1 MQSRS
6 IEGFSWPRLRAG
18 IWWLFA
24 LFLLGAYFK
33 QTWGLFTLGP
43 IEWVQE
49 NQSLAVFLRPT
60 WQALNGQ
67 FHWSL
72 PAFGEAARRMIA
84 ALWGASLIFASAQI
98 LGAALFKIFRIHV
111 ENSVDRFLF
120 RTALGFGAWSY
131 LSLGLASLSLYRP
144 TAFAWLVATILA
156 GGVVFFRKQVREYWR
171 AWREFDLKN
180 SLLAGTRRE
189 RIWIAISILFVAIAW
204 IGALAPEIEYDALW
218 YHLWLPKLWLAH
230 GAPVDVVSEYIS
242 LYPLQWELIY
252 GAAFSLGGTVAAK
265 LIHFICLPL
274 TAMIVFRL
282 TQRFLPKAS
291 PWLAVAILVSVPTVL
306 WEATTAYV
314 DLSLAF
320 FVGLTLYALLIYL
333 NERRTQ
339 FLLLAGLNLGLA
351 LAIKHLALLVWL
363 LVTLGLFLHL
373 WWQDRKVVG
382 ALKAAILLGGTS
394 LLLPLPWYIRSGLA
408 SGNPFFPNLYS
419 LFGAFPP
426 ERWNEISAQ
435 GLASFEAHFGL
446 ARTPLNLALL
456 PWNVTVHAA
465 AFGGALGPVF
475 LLLLAAYFLRRP
487 TGTAAKLLALVAGYI
502 ALWASPI
509 SSFQL
514 RFLVPITP
522 LLAVLAADSFGRLT
536 EFVQEARLERR
547 LLFGLMAGL
556 LLLNLPPFISLHE
569 ADRQGWDGW
578 LTHVITEIPMGV
590 VTGHESETSYLTRK
604 VPAYA
609 AWQYI
614 NDHLPQNACIL
625 TFSGGDH
632 YYSERKRIWSD
643 STIARDAVWGA
654 QQGEQQKALDALR
667 RLGVTHMLVDKRLQA
682 SLQPDSVAI
691 LQPSVLARWFV
702 PQYEDAGFV
711 LYRLLDH

>member
-18 IWWLFA
+18 IWWFFA

-33 QTWGLFTLGP
+33 QIWGIFALGP
-43 IEWVQE
+43 IEWVRE
-49 NQSLAVFLRPT
+49 NQSLAVFLRPA

-67 FHWSL
+67 FQWSL
-72 PAFGEAARRMIA
+72 PAFGEAAMRTMA

-98 LGAALFKIFRIHV
+98 LGAALFKLFRLDI

-131 LSLGLASLSLYRP
+131 LSLGLAVLSLYRP
-144 TAFAWLVATILA
+144 MVLTWLVAAILA
-156 GGVVFFRKQVREYWR
+156 GGAIFFRSQVRGTWNAR
-171 AWREFDLKN
+171 RDFDLG
-180 SLLAGTRRE
+180 SRLWAGIRRE
-189 RIWIAISILFVAIAW
+189 RTWIAVSLLSISIAW

-230 GAPVDVVSEYIS
+230 GAPVDVVQEYIS

-252 GAAFSLGGTVAAK
+252 GVAFSLGGTVAAK

-274 TAMIVFRL
+274 TAMVVFRL

-291 PWLAVAILVSVPTVL
+291 PWLAVAIFVSVPTVL

-314 DLSLAF
+314 DLALAF

-333 NERRTQ
+333 NEHRTQ
-339 FLLLAGLNLGLA
+339 FLVLAGLNLGLA
-351 LAIKHLALLVWL
+351 LAIKHLALLVWF

-373 WWQDRKVVG
+373 WWQDRKVIE
-382 ALKAAILLGGTS
+382 AFKAAFLLGITS
-394 LLLPLPWYIRSGLA
+394 LLLPLPWYVRSGLA

-435 GLASFEAHFGL
+435 GLASFEAHFGM

-465 AFGGALGPVF
+465 SFGGALGPVF

-487 TGTAAKLLALVAGYI
+487 TGTASRLLVLVAGYV

-509 SSFQL
+509 SSFQM

-522 LLAVLAADSFGRLT
+522 LLAILAADSFGRLS
-536 EFVQEARLERR
+536 EFIQEARLEKR

-569 ADRQGWDGW
+569 PDRQGWDGW
-578 LTHVITEIPMGV
+578 LTHVIAEIPMGV
-590 VTGHESETSYLTRK
+590 VTGHETENSYLTRK

-614 NDHLPQNACIL
+614 NDHLPPDACIL

-643 STIARDAVWGA
+643 STIARGAVWGA
-654 QQGEQQKALDALR
+654 QQGEEQQALDALR
-667 RLGVTHMLVDKRLQA
+667 RLGVSYMLVDKRLQA
-682 SLQPDSVAI
+682 SLQPQSVAI
-691 LQPSVLARWFV
+691 LQPSVLDRWFD
-702 PQYEDAGFV
+702 PQYEDARFV
-711 LYRLLDH
+711 LYRLLDS